1 MPALIKL
8 FRNEAFSEWV
18 KNQELYKTALNVV
31 RRIAEAPMKAG
42 LLISIIDNDNNNN
55 TNEEEEEEDDDD
67 EDDYENTM
75 VNISNLLRKVN
86 EQAKIYSK
94 VNASNG
100 SSFNSTVVETEQMIA
115 CDIDAV
121 FDNVKRCIA
130 NAKMIQVLPTK
141 LTKQK
146 SKKEKKRVLN
156 GSSLDETNPSPRKK
170 SSSSSSLVTSTS
182 TTTTATNSRSNT
194 NNNNSNSDHIA
205 RKKYENKL
213 GKLKLQFEAT
223 FTQKH
228 MFQKQQPKAGHT
240 NQNTKKIMSE
250 LVSLRS
256 SLPVHWAS
264 SIFVRVSD

>member
-1 MPALIKL
+1 M
-8 FRNEAFSEWV
+8 V

-31 RRIAEAPMKAG
+31 RRIAEDPMKAG
-42 LLISIIDNDNNNN
+42 LLISIIDNNNN
-55 TNEEEEEEDDDD
+55 TNEEEEEEDDDDD

-121 FDNVKRCIA
+121 FDNVKRCIKCK
-130 NAKMIQVLPTK
+130 NDTSVTDETNKT
-141 LTKQK
+141 K

-170 SSSSSSLVTSTS
+170 
-182 TTTTATNSRSNT
+182 
-194 NNNNSNSDHIA
+194 
-205 RKKYENKL
+205 
-213 GKLKLQFEAT
+213 
-223 FTQKH
+223 
-228 MFQKQQPKAGHT
+228 
-240 NQNTKKIMSE
+240 
-250 LVSLRS
+250 
-256 SLPVHWAS
+256 VHHHHH
-264 SIFVRVSD
+264 